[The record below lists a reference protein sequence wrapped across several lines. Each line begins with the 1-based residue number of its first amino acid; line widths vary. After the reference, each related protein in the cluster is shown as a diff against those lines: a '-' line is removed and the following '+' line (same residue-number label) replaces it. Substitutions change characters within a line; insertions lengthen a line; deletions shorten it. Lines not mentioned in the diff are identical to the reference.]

1 MDAQGIMQSEHKAN
15 VYIDLYGMLKGSTG
29 KKRRALSVSSVLKEA
44 IKDVTEYLDTMNIS
58 STYILYLNDTFVKS
72 ALERNP
78 NCPISEGDV
87 FKVIPI
93 VSGG

>member
-1 MDAQGIMQSEHKAN
+1 
-15 VYIDLYGMLKGSTG
+15 
-29 KKRRALSVSSVLKEA
+29 
-44 IKDVTEYLDTMNIS
+44 MNIS